1 MLGKDFI
8 RSRYILKRKKNYKKI
23 EIKFFNPLINLL
35 KKKKYAIKNI
45 GIYYPSNFELDI
57 LKILDILYF
66 KKFNFLLPV
75 INSKQNMNFY
85 KWKKNDIL
93 FVNEHGFLEPFK

>member
-57 LKILDILYF
+57 LKILDPSNYLGAAPTMAQR
-66 KKFNFLLPV
+66 LLDKRKLP
-75 INSKQNMNFY
+75 
-85 KWKKNDIL
+85 
-93 FVNEHGFLEPFK
+93 